1 MARRGGTHEVEGLDE
16 EFLFHLTRGT
26 ELIGAGDADG
36 ARAALERARTLRPK
50 DVKVLGLLGQAYY
63 RLARFEDAGDVWQR
77 LVDESPVEP
86 IARVNLGLAWLKAK
100 RYPEAARQLEI
111 ALDLNPDHRKAMG
124 YLGLALLEG
133 GDPAA
138 ARGWFAKAG
147 SEQMVARCDAL
158 LAGATASEP
167 LEAGG
172 EAAAGEAPAD
182 EARIDGAAAD
192 EPPIDEAPIDEA
204 PIDEAPIDEAPI
216 DEAPIDE
223 APAYEAAVE
232 EAEIAA
238 RVHSLEPLPRPVP
251 APLTAEE
258 RAAPVAEPEPPAP
271 PAAAPAPADA
281 PATLSAWAAARVVAA
296 DGRGAFDVR
305 DGVLS
310 VSVRGEVRVRLA
322 GLFALRG
329 DVALAGDVKRFRGR
343 TTDTPFGEGA
353 ERMHRASGEGVLLL
367 RAGDRRLT
375 AIELGGEAAYFRE
388 DAVCGLDGTIAFEN
402 GRVPSSAGELN
413 LVHIRGEGA
422 LLLATRGAPV
432 AVDVLPGAP
441 LRLPVAAL
449 VGWTGALTPRL
460 GPLAE
465 DAEWTPLAV
474 ELTGEG
480 RAIADPDAVAEAGSA
495 P

>member
-1 MARRGGTHEVEGLDE
+1 LATRGGTHEVEGLDE

-86 IARVNLGLAWLKAK
+86 VARVNLGLARLKAK
-100 RYPEAARQLEI
+100 RYADAAKQLEI

-133 GDPAA
+133 GDPAE

-167 LEAGG
+167 LETGG
-172 EAAAGEAPAD
+172 EATADEAPAD
-182 EARIDGAAAD
+182 D
-192 EPPIDEAPIDEA
+192 P
-204 PIDEAPIDEAPI
+204 
-216 DEAPIDE
+216 PIDE
-223 APAYEAAVE
+223 APAYEAAVD
-232 EAEIAA
+232 EAETPAQVDPLQPIPTPIP
-238 RVHSLEPLPRPVP
+238 EPVSAEAP
-251 APLTAEE
+251 AE
-258 RAAPVAEPEPPAP
+258 PVAEPEPQAPA
-271 PAAAPAPADA
+271 AAAPAPVDA
-281 PATLSAWAAARVVAA
+281 PATLSAWAAARLVAP

-310 VSVRGEVRVRLA
+310 VAVRGEVRVRLA

-388 DAVCGLDGTIAFEN
+388 DAVCGLDGSIAFEN

-465 DAEWTPLAV
+465 DADGTPLAV

-480 RAIADPDAVAEAGSA
+480 RAIADPDAIAEAGGA

>member
-86 IARVNLGLAWLKAK
+86 VARVNLGLARLKAK
-100 RYPEAARQLEI
+100 RYADAAKQLEI

-158 LAGATASEP
+158 LAGGSASEQ
-167 LEAGG
+167 LETGG
-172 EAAAGEAPAD
+172 EATAGEAPAD
-182 EARIDGAAAD
+182 D
-192 EPPIDEAPIDEA
+192 P
-204 PIDEAPIDEAPI
+204 
-216 DEAPIDE
+216 PIDE
-223 APAYEAAVE
+223 APAYETAVE
-232 EAEIAA
+232 EAAVDEAEAA
-238 RVHSLEPLPRPVP
+238 AQVDPLEPMPTPIP
-251 APLTAEE
+251 SPLTA
-258 RAAPVAEPEPPAP
+258 AAPAEPVPEPEPQAPA
-271 PAAAPAPADA
+271 AAAPAPVDA
-281 PATLSAWAAARVVAA
+281 PATLSAWAAARVVAP

-367 RAGDRRLT
+367 RAGERRLT

-388 DAVCGLDGTIAFEN
+388 DAVCGLDGSIAFEN

-465 DAEWTPLAV
+465 DADGTPLAV

>member
-63 RLARFEDAGDVWQR
+63 RLGRFEDAGDVWQV

-86 IARVNLGLAWLKAK
+86 AARVNLGLARLKAK
-100 RYPEAARQLEI
+100 RHADAARQLQI

-138 ARGWFAKAG
+138 ARAWFERTGA
-147 SEQMVARCDAL
+147 EHMIARCDAL
-158 LAGATASEP
+158 LAGDAAAEDDAPS
-167 LEAGG
+167 
-172 EAAAGEAPAD
+172 AAAGDEGAPGD
-182 EARIDGAAAD
+182 VT
-192 EPPIDEAPIDEA
+192 APEQ
-204 PIDEAPIDEAPI
+204 
-216 DEAPIDE
+216 
-223 APAYEAAVE
+223 
-232 EAEIAA
+232 
-238 RVHSLEPLPRPVP
+238 LEPLATPV
-251 APLTAEE
+251 
-258 RAAPVAEPEPPAP
+258 PVAEPPPAAP
-271 PAAAPAPADA
+271 VPVADASVAAPAPVEPA
-281 PATLSAWAAARVVAA
+281 PPPESPSPAGPPASLAGWAASRVVAP
-296 DGRGAFDVR
+296 DGASPFTVQ
-305 DGVLS
+305 DGVLA
-310 VSVRGEVRVRLA
+310 VAVRGELRVRLE
-322 GLFALRG
+322 GLFAVRG
-329 DVALAGDVKRFRGR
+329 QVALAGDVKRFRGR
-343 TTDTPFGEGA
+343 ATETPFGEGA
-353 ERMHRASGEGVLLL
+353 ARMHHASGEGVLLL

-375 AIELGGEAAYFRE
+375 ALELGGEAAYFRE
-388 DAVCGLDGTIAFEN
+388 DAVCGLDAGIAFEN

-413 LVHIRGEGA
+413 LVHIRGHGA
-422 LLLATRGAPV
+422 LLVASRGAPV
-432 AVDVLPGAP
+432 AIDVAPGAP
-441 LRLPVAAL
+441 LRLPLAAL

-465 DAEWTPLAV
+465 DAEGAPLAV

-480 RAIADPDAVAEAGSA
+480 RALADPDAIAEGGGA